1 MRKLGPFRLR
11 LLRPVGK
18 RYLTDAELEPY
29 FELLDAMERDQE
41 GTNVYVKNLD
51 WRPPA

>member
-1 MRKLGPFRLR
+1 
-11 LLRPVGK
+11 LRPVGK